1 MKAAKGY
8 NAGGAGLAFNSMQ
21 FTGFGPYE
29 FEQESIWN
37 YEFYTRHRFSHSV
50 EVLTNLCYND
60 YDCMQMT
67 QTTSSG
73 DVFIANLDEASFYGA
88 EIGSRWYA
96 TSSLELL
103 PTWGF

>member
-1 MKAAKGY
+1 
-8 NAGGAGLAFNSMQ
+8 MQ
-21 FTGFGPYE
+21 FTGFRPYE

-50 EVLTNLCYND
+50 EVLTNLFYND
-60 YDCMQMT
+60 FDSMQMT

-73 DVFIANLDEASFYGA
+73 DVFIANLDEASTYGA

-96 TSSLELL
+96 TSSLELF
-103 PTWGF
+103 PTFGF